1 MSDDDNAVLATGLV
15 DDLKSIGIKSL
26 HSDLKTMIDI
36 VTSVGKPVDDRE
48 LVVSLTPINEYLSII
63 AN

>member
-26 HSDLKTMIDI
+26 HSDLKTMIEM
-36 VTSVGKPVDDRE
+36 VTGAGKPVDDRE
-48 LVVSLTPINEYLSII
+48 LVVSLTPVNDYLSII